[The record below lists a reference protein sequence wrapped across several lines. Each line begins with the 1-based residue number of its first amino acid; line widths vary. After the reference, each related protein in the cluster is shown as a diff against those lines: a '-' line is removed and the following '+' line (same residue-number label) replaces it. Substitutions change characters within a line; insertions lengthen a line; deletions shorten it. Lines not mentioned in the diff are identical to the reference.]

1 MCAEVG
7 STYGWINI
15 DGRYLGCRP
24 CGGSLITTRW
34 IVTAAHC
41 VDGSQNYLDN
51 AALRA
56 NNTQIVKY
64 GCIKDSVAPRDRD
77 ADHCQTS
84 FVSDVWVDPNYNA
97 T

>member
-1 MCAEVG
+1 MVRLLMCWETRNG
-7 STYGWINI
+7 SINI
-15 DGRYLGCRP
+15 DGKYLGCFP
-24 CGGSLITTRW
+24 CGGSLITARW

-51 AALRA
+51 AVLRD
-56 NNTQIVKY
+56 NNLQIVKY
-64 GCIKDSVAPRDRD
+64 GCIEDSVRGA
-77 ADHCQTS
+77 CQTS